1 MQEKHLT
8 TSTESIIVVGID
20 MKELQD
26 IINDLQ
32 ARLAIVGGGRI
43 IITSDNVSIRLGRE
57 HEYFEIQDTDYD
69 GDTLD
74 EGLDAEDVFQAQHSK
89 SPTKDETDVEMYNQM
104 WGQ

>member
-1 MQEKHLT
+1 MT
-8 TSTESIIVVGID
+8 TSGVSIIVVGID
-20 MKELQD
+20 MKELQE

-43 IITSDNVSIRLGRE
+43 IITSDNVSISLGRE
-57 HEYFEIQDTDYD
+57 HEYFKIQDTDYD

-74 EGLDAEDVFQAQHSK
+74 EGLDAEDVVQAQHSK

>member
-1 MQEKHLT
+1 
-8 TSTESIIVVGID
+8 

-43 IITSDNVSIRLGRE
+43 IITSDSVSIRLGEE
-57 HEYFEIQDTDYD
+57 HEDFEVQ
-69 GDTLD
+69 
-74 EGLDAEDVFQAQHSK
+74 ENQ
-89 SPTKDETDVEMYNQM
+89 TDVEMYNQM

>member
-1 MQEKHLT
+1 
-8 TSTESIIVVGID
+8 

-43 IITSDNVSIRLGRE
+43 IITSDHVSISLGEE
-57 HEYFEIQDTDYD
+57 HENFEVQEKSSCD
-69 GDTLD
+69 
-74 EGLDAEDVFQAQHSK
+74 
-89 SPTKDETDVEMYNQM
+89 SPTNPDVEMFTQM

>member
-1 MQEKHLT
+1 
-8 TSTESIIVVGID
+8 

-43 IITSDNVSIRLGRE
+43 IITSDHVSISLGEE
-57 HEYFEIQDTDYD
+57 HENFEIQ
-69 GDTLD
+69 
-74 EGLDAEDVFQAQHSK
+74 EGL
-89 SPTKDETDVEMYNQM
+89 TKDQTDVEMYNQM

>member
-1 MQEKHLT
+1 
-8 TSTESIIVVGID
+8 

-43 IITSDNVSIRLGRE
+43 IITSDNCLVSLGKE
-57 HEYFEIQDTDYD
+57 HEDFEVQ
-69 GDTLD
+69 
-74 EGLDAEDVFQAQHSK
+74 ENQ
-89 SPTKDETDVEMYNQM
+89 TDVEMYNQM

>member
-1 MQEKHLT
+1 
-8 TSTESIIVVGID
+8 

-43 IITSDNVSIRLGRE
+43 IITSDHVSISLGGE
-57 HEYFEIQDTDYD
+57 HENFEVQ
-69 GDTLD
+69 
-74 EGLDAEDVFQAQHSK
+74 EK
-89 SPTKDETDVEMYNQM
+89 SSCDSLSNPDVEMYNQM